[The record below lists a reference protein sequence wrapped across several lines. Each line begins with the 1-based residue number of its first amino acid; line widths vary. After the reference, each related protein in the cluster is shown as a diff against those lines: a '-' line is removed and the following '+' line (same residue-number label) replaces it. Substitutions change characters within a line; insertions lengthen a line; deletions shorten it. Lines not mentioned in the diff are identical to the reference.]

1 MSRMTNKRQKALE
14 VALAWMP
21 NPDHLVSE
29 ILYAELEKQGFYWHS
44 RDQEWRTDP
53 PLPQLYFATEDGT
66 PTQHFKIRVMAHPDL
81 LPELAK
87 RIEAAINAYGTDEIT
102 RVVTGVL
109 LNKQGA
115 GARIYLEGQIHV
127 EPDGEIGEIPF

>member
-1 MSRMTNKRQKALE
+1 MTNKRQRALE
-14 VALAWMP
+14 VASAWMP

-29 ILYAELEKQGFYWHS
+29 ILYAELDQRGFYWYS

-53 PLPQLYFATEDGT
+53 PAPQLYFATEDGQAT
-66 PTQHFKIRVMAHPDL
+66 NHFKIRLMAHPDL

-87 RIEAAINAYGTDEIT
+87 RIEAAITAYGVDEIT
-102 RVVTGVL
+102 RVVTGIL
-109 LNKQGA
+109 PNKIGA

-127 EPDGEIGEIPF
+127 EPDDEIPF